1 MAVKPKFYPILPRE
15 KRQKRQRSAL
25 NDSSSSACSY
35 RLYQWHESTSRITHS
50 TSFFVDNDYTATIGW
65 NAKTGV
71 KLPNWKQL
79 VAKGMDATTPYA
91 REVYSVKPAR
101 YTVGSTNAF
110 YVNVGAG
117 LSDGGLLKNE
127 KEWDTLR
134 DQALARLKN
143 KLNGHIGKA
152 QLAAPLAESREVHR
166 LVRQINT
173 LGIDMVKA
181 ALAIKKTRGKS
192 AAKFFGDVW
201 LGFGF
206 GVRPLISDLANA
218 ANAILDYQTREDH
231 HVRVVGTATREYTS
245 GQVIAPVY
253 SICPG
258 VKIGYTNHGHHMQGV
273 HLVAGIDLKI
283 RSTASYGMSD
293 QLGLSLGAVPGAL
306 WELVPFSWVVDYAS
320 TVGDWIDDMFFTIP
334 GIVKYVS
341 RSEKYQTETTGVP
354 YASYSPGYTGS
365 FSSSPAELKYVNFNR
380 TVLATLPTRQLRL
393 KTTDEVAKFGL
404 TKLLNLASVLAQKR
418 GPNLKDRLS

>member
-1 MAVKPKFYPILPRE
+1 
-15 KRQKRQRSAL
+15 
-25 NDSSSSACSY
+25 
-35 RLYQWHESTSRITHS
+35 
-50 TSFFVDNDYTATIGW
+50 
-65 NAKTGV
+65 
-71 KLPNWKQL
+71 
-79 VAKGMDATTPYA
+79 
-91 REVYSVKPAR
+91 
-101 YTVGSTNAF
+101 
-110 YVNVGAG
+110 
-117 LSDGGLLKNE
+117 
-127 KEWDTLR
+127 
-134 DQALARLKN
+134 
-143 KLNGHIGKA
+143 
-152 QLAAPLAESREVHR
+152 
-166 LVRQINT
+166 
-173 LGIDMVKA
+173 MVKA

-365 FSSSPAELKYVNFNR
+365 FNSSPAELKYVNFNR